1 MRFALKLLAK
11 ALISRNGLLT
21 LNLILALL
29 SVAVLYDLISV
40 LARGVNVDSLDD
52 LNGNVATIMVA
63 FGVLIEERH
72 EIKKLLGLTDH
83 AGERDHLDEISI
95 KYGIMYIVM
104 GLFIEVFVEATKIP
118 FRIFEGG
125 PVETGLIGVSVA
137 LSLGGFWGSILFFRE
152 ILFSKEET
160 PSGVH

>member
-72 EIKKLLGLTDH
+72 EIKKLLGLADH
-83 AGERDHLDEISI
+83 AGERDHLDEISF
-95 KYGIMYIVM
+95 KYGIMY
-104 GLFIEVFVEATKIP
+104 IEVFVEATKIP

-160 PSGVH
+160 ASEVH

>member
-1 MRFALKLLAK
+1 MRFTLKLLAT

-29 SVAVLYDLISV
+29 SLAVLYDLISV

-95 KYGIMYIVM
+95 KYVIMYIVM

-125 PVETGLIGVSVA
+125 PVELALISVSVA
-137 LSLGGFWGSILFFRE
+137 LSFGGLWGSILFFRE

-160 PSGVH
+160 ASEAH